1 MTPKNDTDK
10 LTELLAAANGDLLTS
25 DLSQRFNDETVRVER
40 VLLDLVRPDPVQPRR
55 VLPDRVHQAFH
66 NYQLTPSQAMRDLV
80 QIAQMAS
87 RQRGR
92 PFNSLQELLPDPDRD
107 EADTKTT
114 PEENLLRDL
123 VNLAATI
130 RDDGQVNPITVIDV
144 SEGVTRQY
152 RIETGERRY
161 WAAWLLRD
169 FLPGH
174 ETDGMID
181 CIVVPG
187 DQATVFRQAKENT
200 ARSGLS
206 AIAMARQAALLLL
219 AVNGYDIP
227 DYAVTNDFYRQTLEL
242 RIPRGEAEQIYAA
255 MGGIDKV
262 YFSYIKNLLRL
273 SDDALE
279 LADRHNIQERRLRPL
294 LDLDADFHFELV
306 RQIIDFN
313 LTAKQVEQVVAIDT
327 DKTDEHITDEIEPD
341 AHRLAKI
348 IKNRGQAD
356 AASIAK
362 ALIKQEGNPELARA
376 QARLMSQLYS
386 DVAAC
391 CETTESSPG

>member
-1 MTPKNDTDK
+1 MTRKNDTDK
-10 LTELLAAANGDLLTS
+10 LTELLAAANGDLLTD
-25 DLSQRFNDETVRVER
+25 DLSQRFNDETVKVER
-40 VLLDLVRPDPVQPRR
+40 VLLDLVGPDPVQPRR

-66 NYQLTPSQAMRDLV
+66 NQQLTPSQAMRDLV
-80 QIAQMAS
+80 QIAHVAS
-87 RQRGR
+87 RQRGQ
-92 PFNSLQELLPDPDRD
+92 PFNSLLELLPNPEQD
-107 EADTKTT
+107 EVDTKQT
-114 PEENLLRDL
+114 PEEELLRDL

-130 RDDGQVNPITVIDV
+130 CDDGQVNPITVIDV

-174 ETDGMID
+174 ESDGMID

-187 DQATVFRQAKENT
+187 DRATVFRQAKENT

-227 DYAVTNDFYRQTLEL
+227 DYAVTNDFYRQALEL

-262 YFSYIKNLLRL
+262 YFSYIKKLLCL
-273 SDDALE
+273 CDEALE
-279 LADRHNIQERRLRPL
+279 FADRHNLDEGVLRPVTNL
-294 LDLDADFHFELV
+294 SPEDQVEMV
-306 RQIIDFN
+306 QQIIQFG
-313 LTAKQVEQVVAIDT
+313 LSGKQVE
-327 DKTDEHITDEIEPD
+327 HIIQQGFHNDIEDDHESLPTFVTRFARSFLKDADRFDPD
-341 AHRLAKI
+341 LLWNAVCQEQGDANLAHAYLKRLAQVALAAADKI
-348 IKNRGQAD
+348 SED
-356 AASIAK
+356 
-362 ALIKQEGNPELARA
+362 L
-376 QARLMSQLYS
+376 
-386 DVAAC
+386 
-391 CETTESSPG
+391 